1 MDILEPTLGNLIRAE
16 IPAAPKRQ
24 KAPAPGP
31 GPFDREAVHR
41 VTACHRVPCT
51 SQVAFAM
58 EKGSMVELP
67 PLGSVFGAQVA
78 GCSGC
83 SHFESEADLGPG
95 QGHGR
100 LGLGCESRTW
110 PGCGLGPSVAQG
122 TVILMGYSTIG
133 RAAGRFGGVLRGRR
147 AAPGRRVLRKPGVW
161 ESRVLQVQCHDTL
174 TGCGQEEFGVVHSGD
189 NLTGALLQ
197 TRSPVSG

>member
-1 MDILEPTLGNLIRAE
+1 
-16 IPAAPKRQ
+16 
-24 KAPAPGP
+24 
-31 GPFDREAVHR
+31 
-41 VTACHRVPCT
+41 
-51 SQVAFAM
+51 
-58 EKGSMVELP
+58 MVELP

-122 TVILMGYSTIG
+122 TDPHGLFHHRPSCRTFRWCSSRQTGSTWAPCSSETRCLGKQSAPSTVPRHFDWLRPG
-133 RAAGRFGGVLRGRR
+133 RIRCGAQWGQPHRR
-147 AAPGRRVLRKPGVW
+147 AAADSLTCVRMSLFPPGEG
-161 ESRVLQVQCHDTL
+161 
-174 TGCGQEEFGVVHSGD
+174 SGD
-189 NLTGALLQ
+189 DEVITVNLSAIPDSVTQQLICIIQQSL
-197 TRSPVSG
+197 